1 MKEILQNEVLQ
12 GTSQMSILLTTLNKE
27 NPHQNVVK
35 KNIYFIITRI
45 VAKKKVNIFHLKN

>member
-27 NPHQNVVK
+27 NPHQNVVEK
-35 KNIYFIITRI
+35 QIYI
-45 VAKKKVNIFHLKN
+45 LL

>member
-35 KNIYFIITRI
+35 KYIYI
-45 VAKKKVNIFHLKN
+45 LL